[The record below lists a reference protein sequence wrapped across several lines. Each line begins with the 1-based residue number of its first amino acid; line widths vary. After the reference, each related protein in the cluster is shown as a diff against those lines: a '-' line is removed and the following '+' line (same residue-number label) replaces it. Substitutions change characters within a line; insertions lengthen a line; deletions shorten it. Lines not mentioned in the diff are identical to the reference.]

1 MCSILHCSHSSG
13 AMCTFSWQ
21 RAAWK
26 SAVRA
31 ARCGLSTPFRS
42 LPCLK
47 NELLTP
53 CYTGCHNYVIL
64 KYRSR
69 QYCKF
74 KVLHITEVNWF
85 STIHLSL
92 KIWCKILKNVV
103 VPINMVLLT
112 PSKLKLVGYLLHN
125 RPLIYLKRNVIL
137 VNFEAKWLKIRCL
150 RELWRLIL
158 DSIIGHFCCK
168 VVKTSVINGA
178 TAFLNSL
185 YKKSS

>member
-1 MCSILHCSHSSG
+1 MQCVHFRGSGRRESQPFAPPAVVFQRHFVPYPALKTSCLH
-13 AMCTFSWQ
+13 
-21 RAAWK
+21 
-26 SAVRA
+26 
-31 ARCGLSTPFRS
+31 L
-42 LPCLK
+42 
-47 NELLTP
+47 
-53 CYTGCHNYVIL
+53 VIQGVITTSYL
-64 KYRSR
+64 NTDRVNIVNSKY
-69 QYCKF
+69 Y
-74 KVLHITEVNWF
+74 EVNWF

-112 PSKLKLVGYLLHN
+112 PLKLKLVGYLLHN